1 MQNIDRIASLIEA
14 KKPDYLSLSDKVWD
28 LAELRYEEHQSVGA
42 HIAMLEREGFKV
54 TPGVA
59 GIPTAFM
66 AEAGSGAPLIGFL
79 GEYDALSGLSQKS
92 GTTERISAG
101 GANGQGCGHNLLGTG
116 ALLAAVAVRDY
127 LAANK
132 LPGTIRYYGC
142 PAEEGGSGKTFM
154 AREGIF
160 ADLDAAVTW
169 HPGNFFGVMS
179 VRSLANIQA
188 YFRFSGRAAH
198 AAGSPHLGR
207 SALDAV
213 ELMSVGVNYMRE
225 HMSPDARVH
234 CAVTNTGGIS
244 PNVVQAKAEAL
255 YLVRAPDV
263 GETIELFD
271 RVKKIAEGAALM
283 TETQATVEFD
293 KACSNVLPN
302 TALEMAMHENAKRLG
317 PTPFDDADRTFAA
330 MLRKAAMTPA
340 DVAAALRQV
349 GLPNSYA
356 SVLHDHVLP
365 FDGTPRVLYGSTD
378 VGDVSWVT
386 PTVQAWG
393 ACFAIGTP
401 GHSWQL
407 VTQGKQPAAH
417 KGMVHA
423 AKAMAATAI
432 DIIEQPSLLAKA
444 KAELKER
451 VAGKPYGCPIPRTV
465 DLPFK
470 RRPDAGVPLGRP
482 ASPFVAGPLAKAQ
495 LPA

>member
-1 MQNIDRIASLIEA
+1 
-14 KKPDYLSLSDKVWD
+14 
-28 LAELRYEEHQSVGA
+28 
-42 HIAMLEREGFKV
+42 
-54 TPGVA
+54 
-59 GIPTAFM
+59 
-66 AEAGSGAPLIGFL
+66 
-79 GEYDALSGLSQKS
+79 
-92 GTTERISAG
+92 
-101 GANGQGCGHNLLGTG
+101 
-116 ALLAAVAVRDY
+116 
-127 LAANK
+127 
-132 LPGTIRYYGC
+132 
-142 PAEEGGSGKTFM
+142 
-154 AREGIF
+154 
-160 ADLDAAVTW
+160 
-169 HPGNFFGVMS
+169 MS

-271 RVKKIAEGAALM
+271 RVKKIAEGVALM

-356 SVLHDHVLP
+356 SVLHDHVLS

>member
-1 MQNIDRIASLIEA
+1 MQDINRIAAVIEA
-14 KKPDYLSLSDKVWD
+14 KKPAYLALSDKVWD
-28 LAELRYEEHQSVGA
+28 LAELRYQENESVAA
-42 HIAMLEREGFKV
+42 HIDMLQREGFKV
-54 TPGVA
+54 TPGIA

-66 AEAGSGAPLIGFL
+66 AEAGSGGPLIGFL

-92 GTTERISAG
+92 GATERVSAG

-116 ALLAAVAVRDY
+116 ALLAAAAVKDY

-154 AREGIF
+154 AREGEF
-160 ADLDAAVTW
+160 AELDAAVTW
-169 HPGNFFGVMS
+169 HPNNFFGVMS

-225 HMSPDARVH
+225 HMPPDARVH

-244 PNVVQAKAEAL
+244 PNVVQAKAEVL

-263 GETIELFD
+263 AETIELFE

-302 TALEMAMHENAKRLG
+302 TALEMAMHDNVKKLG
-317 PTPFDDADRTFAA
+317 PTPFDDADRAFAA
-330 MLRKAAMTPA
+330 TLRKAAMTPA
-340 DVAAALRQV
+340 DVAAALRQ
-349 GLPNSYA
+349 GKLPATYQ
-356 SVLHDHVLP
+356 HVMHEDILS
-365 FDGTPRVLYGSTD
+365 FDGTPEVLFGSTD

-386 PTVQAWG
+386 PTVQCWG

-407 VTQGKQPAAH
+407 VTQGKMPAAH
-417 KGMVHA
+417 KGMLHA

-432 DIIEQPSLLAKA
+432 DIIEQPALLANA
-444 KAELKER
+444 RAELRER
-451 VAGKPYGCPIPRTV
+451 LAGKPYACPIPKNI

-470 RRPDAGVPLGRP
+470 RRPDSGVPLGRP
-482 ASPFVAGPLAKAQ
+482 ASPYVAAPLAKQ
-495 LPA
+495 PVPV